1 MSTQRRVAGR
11 SSIRPPA
18 YARVVDGFCVMLLF
32 AALLACG
39 SKKSASTRPS
49 PDKPAAA
56 AKTVGITFAY
66 GSEKKAWIVDAIA
79 AFNASPAA
87 KMGDATVVVTGVP
100 MGSGEAVEE
109 IVAETSKPDAW
120 CPASDLFRP
129 LLNRAWAAK
138 HGTVG
143 GSKDV
148 APEGKPLVLSPV
160 VIAMWKPMAQ
170 ALGWPDKSIGWS
182 DILKLSTDPK
192 GWASLGH
199 PEWGAFKLGHTH
211 PEYSNSG
218 LMSVLAEAYAAIGK
232 TRGLDQ
238 KQLEDKKTLKYL
250 EDIEGSIVHYG
261 KSTGFFGEKMLTRGP
276 RFLSAA
282 VLYENLVVD
291 AYEQPAFKNRELDV
305 VAIYPKEGTFWID
318 NPYIVLDAPWV
329 DADKKKAADLFGKFL
344 LGKEMQTK
352 AMTEYGF
359 RPSDPGIAVAAPID
373 AAHGLDPKQPKTLLE
388 TPGPDLVAASL
399 AAWHKA
405 KKTVDLMFVF
415 DRSGSMQGD
424 PLSQAKAGALEFL
437 KLLDDRDRVSL
448 VIFNNQVPQIT
459 EPVPLGTGRQEL
471 QNQIQGIFAD
481 GGTALYDAIA
491 AAEGKLKE
499 AAKANPKRIYSVI
512 VLTDGFD
519 KDSQTTLAELKGM
532 LSPGTE
538 MGTGVKLFTIAYG
551 NDADQSDLAD
561 IAESAA
567 GASFHGDTK
576 SIGQIYRDLAAFF

>member
-1 MSTQRRVAGR
+1 MAV
-11 SSIRPPA
+11 
-18 YARVVDGFCVMLLF
+18 
-32 AALLACG
+32 LLACG
-39 SKKSASTRPS
+39 SHKSTSSRSTRP
-49 PDKPAAA
+49 KPETSAGAAEPV
-56 AKTVGITFAY
+56 TITFAY
-66 GSEKKAWIVDAIA
+66 GSEKKAWVKDAIA
-79 AFNASPAA
+79 AFNGSSAA
-87 KMGDATVVVTGVP
+87 KLGDKAVVVNGVA

-109 IVAETSKPDAW
+109 IVAESSKPDAW

-143 GSKDV
+143 GGKDV

-170 ALGWPDKSIGWS
+170 ALGWPNKSIGWS

-199 PEWGAFKLGHTH
+199 PEWGVFKLGHTH
-211 PEYSNSG
+211 PQYSNSG

-232 TRGLDQ
+232 TRGLS
-238 KQLEDKKTLKYL
+238 KAQLEDKKTLKFL

-261 KSTGFFGEKMLTRGP
+261 KSTGFFADKMLTRGP
-276 RFLSAA
+276 PFLSAA

-291 AYEQPAFKNRELDV
+291 SYEQPAYKNRELDV

-318 NPYIVLDAPWV
+318 NPYIVLAAPWV
-329 DADKKKAADLFGKFL
+329 TDDKRKAAELFGKFL
-344 LGKEMQTK
+344 LGHQMQQQ
-352 AMTEYGF
+352 AMTKYGF

-388 TPGPDLVAASL
+388 TPDPDLVSASL
-399 AAWHKA
+399 AAWHKS

-415 DRSGSMQGD
+415 DRSGSMHGN
-424 PLSQAKAGALEFL
+424 PLLQAKAGALEFL

-448 VIFNNQVPQIT
+448 VIFNDKVPQIAD
-459 EPVPLGTGRQEL
+459 PVPLSSGRQEL
-471 QNQIQGIFAD
+471 ENQIDGVFAD

-491 AAEGKLKE
+491 AAEDKLKV
-499 AAKANPKRIYSVI
+499 AAKQNPKRIYSVI

-519 KDSQTTLAELKGM
+519 KDSQTTLDQLKTAI
-532 LSPGTE
+532 SPGTE
-538 MGTGVKLFTIAYG
+538 TGTGIKLFTIAYG
-551 NDADQSDLAD
+551 SDADQTDLGN
-561 IAESAA
+561 IAEAAA
-567 GASFHGDTK
+567 GASYHGDAE